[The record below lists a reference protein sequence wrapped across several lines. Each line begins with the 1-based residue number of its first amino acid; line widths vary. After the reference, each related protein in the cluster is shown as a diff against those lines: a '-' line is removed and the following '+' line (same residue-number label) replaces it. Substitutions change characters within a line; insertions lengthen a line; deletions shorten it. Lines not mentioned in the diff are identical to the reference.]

1 MSTNP
6 DDDDVAAVKEEIM
19 IDLLHFQKLTSFDDA
34 GCHRSRPMHVPAFH
48 IQEDLFTF
56 LESKLQQFENDRN

>member
-6 DDDDVAAVKEEIM
+6 DDNDVAAVKEEIM

-48 IQEDLFTF
+48 IQERFIYIFRKQASTV
-56 LESKLQQFENDRN
+56 